1 MGAPKRLH
9 RDHES
14 GIPKQNTGKLKKISL
29 AAIGMKT
36 ADISRAKFV
45 AAGRTYERH

>member
-36 ADISRAKFV
+36 ADISAGEIRSGRADL
-45 AAGRTYERH
+45 